1 MQKKSSRDLI
11 QAARSMRSVRR
22 TAKIHFTLL
31 LVTIFTTSVILL
43 VTHVNYLIPFNTWQ
57 NRVELQTSLLS
68 INSESFN
75 LTVTQDPSASEES
88 LPHRTYLLSRKRCT
102 QKLFLLILVFTAPA
116 NFDRR
121 NIIRKTWA
129 SDPSMQI
136 RWKTMFL
143 LGQPTGD
150 GTLNEYLKAEGLIF
164 NDFIQGAQR
173 ENCSNL
179 TLKTEMGLEWA
190 AKYCDFKFILKAD
203 DDVFVNPYR
212 LVDFL
217 SNPDTP
223 GTELY
228 LGFVMYD
235 QSPHRSGKYG
245 VSVEEYNKTR
255 YPDFCSGPA
264 YVLSWDLVHK
274 LVDLFD
280 VKNPL
285 KLEDVYIAT
294 LLAKLGVKA
303 VRHHGFHSLEFGPC
317 KHYSD
322 TVVYHR
328 ASIQCMEELFSKS
341 MQERVEHKLT
351 KLKSVKTEKAAQSS
365 MLARNHTEKF

>member
-1 MQKKSSRDLI
+1 MQKRLSRDLI
-11 QAARSMRSVRR
+11 QTARSMRSVRR

-31 LVTIFTTSVILL
+31 LVTIVTTSVILL
-43 VTHVNYLIPFNTWQ
+43 VMHVNHLIPFNTWQ

-75 LTVTQDPSASEES
+75 LTATQGPSASEES
-88 LPHRTYLLSRKRCT
+88 RPHRLSRKRCT

-136 RWKTMFL
+136 RWETMFL

-150 GTLNEYLKAEGLIF
+150 STLKEYLKAEGLGLIF
-164 NDFIQGAQR
+164 NDFIQGAQS
-173 ENCSNL
+173 ENYSNL

-235 QSPHRSGKYG
+235 QPPHRSGKYG
-245 VSVEEYNKTR
+245 VSVEEYNNTR
-255 YPDFCSGPA
+255 YPDFCSEPA

-303 VRHHGFHSLEFGPC
+303 VRHHGFHSVEFDPC

-351 KLKSVKTEKAAQSS
+351 KLKRVKTEKAAQSS
-365 MLARNHTEKF
+365 TLAWNHTKKF